1 MQIAFLGTG
10 IMGSPMARNLAA
22 AGHDVTVWNR
32 TPEKAE
38 GLGANVA
45 ASPAA
50 AVEGAESLITMLT
63 DGPAVEATVP
73 ELDQGTLWIQMST
86 VGADD
91 TARFAARHPRF
102 MDCPVLGS
110 KPQAEAGELLVLA
123 SGPER
128 PEEIF
133 DAISSRVLWLAAEP
147 GAGTRL
153 KLTINLWIMNLV
165 ENLAETFA
173 LAEAAGVDPALF
185 LDAIKGRPMDSGYA
199 QLKGEKILKDDFSP
213 AFMLTAAA
221 KDVRL
226 ALAMGRAAGVELGLG
241 PATLKRLEHAIELG
255 HGDED
260 VIATWFASRPSASGD

>member
-1 MQIAFLGTG
+1 MRIAFLGTG
-10 IMGSPMARNLAA
+10 IMGGPMARNLAA

-32 TPEKAE
+32 TRAKADR
-38 GLGANVA
+38 LGATVA
-45 ASPAA
+45 ESPAA
-50 AVEGAESLITMLT
+50 AVDGAEAVITMLV
-63 DGPAVEATVP
+63 DGPACEATVP
-73 ELDQGTLWIQMST
+73 ELDPTTLWIQMST

-110 KPQAEAGELLVLA
+110 QPQAESGGLLILA
-123 SGPER
+123 SGPAR
-128 PEEIF
+128 PETVF
-133 DAISSRVLWLAAEP
+133 DPISSRVLWLSDEP

-173 LAEAAGVDPALF
+173 LSEATGLDPALF
-185 LDAIKGRPMDSGYA
+185 LDAITGRPMDSGYA
-199 QLKGEKILKDDFSP
+199 HLKGEKILNEDYSAVFS
-213 AFMLTAAA
+213 LSLAA

-226 ALAMGRAAGVELGLG
+226 ALAMAREAGIELGLG
-241 PATLKRLEHAIELG
+241 PVTLERFERAIELG

-260 VIATWFASRPSASGD
+260 AAAAWFASRRS